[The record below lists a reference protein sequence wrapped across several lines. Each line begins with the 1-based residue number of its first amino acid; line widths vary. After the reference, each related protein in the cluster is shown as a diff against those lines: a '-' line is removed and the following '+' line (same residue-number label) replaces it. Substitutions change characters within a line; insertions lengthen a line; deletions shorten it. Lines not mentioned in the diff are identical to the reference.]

1 MRTSDGRLHARQ
13 RGKEV
18 AVAPAYP
25 KARKLDLTTSERDPA
40 RGAPASP
47 SPPIRLMPALRAAQ
61 PFSVRLHH
69 RQKNLSTGPDTQLM
83 KRLTRIENDAE
94 QGQRHVDR
102 DRLPS
107 LDSTPAAAEVEWG
120 NWGDIRDDFDKLRVT
135 NAALRVMVFSGGTD
149 HCRVRENLLR
159 RIQADARPTSPIRY
173 LLAACKP
180 HGPPWFLYDHI
191 DYIDCTGDGV
201 RPSW

>member
-1 MRTSDGRLHARQ
+1 MCATGKP
-13 RGKEV
+13 RGANWKGFLWD
-18 AVAPAYP
+18 ATWLSYP
-25 KARKLDLTTSERDPA
+25 DRDPEKFSLA
-40 RGAPASP
+40 V
-47 SPPIRLMPALRAAQ
+47 LM
-61 PFSVRLHH
+61 
-69 RQKNLSTGPDTQLM
+69 
-83 KRLTRIENDAE
+83 
-94 QGQRHVDR
+94 
-102 DRLPS
+102 
-107 LDSTPAAAEVEWG
+107 AAEVEWG

-173 LLAACKP
+173 LLAPCKP

-201 RPSW
+201 RPSWQSQCIPPSRGLPAAARQDSRYRIHIPLGAHVSVPQRGPSVPPSYFR